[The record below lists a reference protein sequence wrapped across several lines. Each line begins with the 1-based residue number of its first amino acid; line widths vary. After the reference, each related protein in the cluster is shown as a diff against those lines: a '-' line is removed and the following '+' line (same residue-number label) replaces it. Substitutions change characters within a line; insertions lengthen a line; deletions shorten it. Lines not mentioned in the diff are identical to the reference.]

1 MAGKIAHTYN
11 NSGFF
16 GLIQKAVL
24 FVGRE
29 IQFHARNIY
38 FAVVPAGKF
47 DFNGKPAT
55 YFRHAYNNA
64 FDNER
69 TIEIPIVQQY
79 VDQLPK
85 NARILEVG
93 NVLSNYPCN
102 LKREILDKYDSSP
115 CVTFQQDIV
124 DFKPTNKYDLII
136 GISTFE
142 HVGWDEDIKDPK
154 KIEQSLRNLRE
165 HALNPK
171 GLIVTTFPLG
181 YNSDLDFLMDTKG
194 TELFTE
200 AYFLKR
206 TTQDNQWKQ
215 VKYADVKGAKFDQP
229 FNNANAM
236 VIGIIRAT

>member
-1 MAGKIAHTYN
+1 MAGKIAHAYTN
-11 NSGFF
+11 VGFF
-16 GLIQKAVL
+16 GLIQKAAC

-29 IQFHARNIY
+29 IRFHFRNVY
-38 FAVVPAGKF
+38 FSLIPAGTF
-47 DFNGKPAT
+47 EFNGKSAR
-55 YFRHAYNNA
+55 YFRHAYNNS

-79 VDQLPK
+79 VDQLAK
-85 NARILEVG
+85 NARVLEVG
-93 NVLSNYPCN
+93 NVLSNYHYG

-115 CVTFQQDIV
+115 MITFKQDIV
-124 DFKPTNKYDLII
+124 DFKPANKYDLII

-142 HVGWDEDIKDPK
+142 HVGWDEDIKDPN
-154 KIEQSLRNLRE
+154 KIEQSLRNLKTN
-165 HALNPK
+165 ALNPK

-181 YNSDLDFLMDTKG
+181 YNDHLDHLMETKG

-200 AYFLKR
+200 AFFLKR
-206 TTQDNQWKQ
+206 VSDDNKWQQ

-236 VIGIIRAT
+236 VIGIIRAP